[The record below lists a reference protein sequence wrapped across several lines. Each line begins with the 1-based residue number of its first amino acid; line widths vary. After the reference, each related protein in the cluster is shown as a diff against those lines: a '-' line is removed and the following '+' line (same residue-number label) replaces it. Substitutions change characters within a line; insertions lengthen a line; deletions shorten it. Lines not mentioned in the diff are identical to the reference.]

1 MENNSKADS
10 FDANDTPLQKPAPQD
25 RISSALKKVY
35 DDVANEPL
43 PENLSSLLEQLRQ
56 SGQNDEP

>member
-1 MENNSKADS
+1 MENNSKADG
-10 FDANDTPLQKPAPQD
+10 FDVNGTHLQGAAPQD